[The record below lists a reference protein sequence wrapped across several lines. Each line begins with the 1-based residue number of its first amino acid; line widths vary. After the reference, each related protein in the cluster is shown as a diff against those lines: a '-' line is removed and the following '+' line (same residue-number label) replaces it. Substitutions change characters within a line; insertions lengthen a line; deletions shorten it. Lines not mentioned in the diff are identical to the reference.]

1 MDFSNDEFIKPLLY
15 RDIMGPA
22 NTPMGGMYGLGG
34 MYGMYP
40 YSTNLLGGITMQPG
54 VHEDI
59 FESYQKRKKK
69 DYGFLTKVLA
79 VIGGLAALDLIAF
92 KGFKGLR
99 SLFKKSGSG
108 GGNAFAKRFS
118 SLFSRN
124 KTP

>member
-1 MDFSNDEFIKPLLY
+1 MDFSNDEFLKPLLY

-40 YSTNLLGGITMQPG
+40 YSTNLLGGVTMQPG
-54 VHEDI
+54 AHEDV

-79 VIGGLAALDLIAF
+79 VIGGFAVLDLIGF
-92 KGFKGLR
+92 KSFKGLKN
-99 SLFKKSGSG
+99 LFKKSGSG
-108 GGNAFAKRFS
+108 SGGGSAFAKKFR
-118 SLFSRN
+118 SLFN